1 MRMPARRTH
10 AETRRMDSQTPTA
23 KTTSAFYAQS
33 AASTDTCPVTMG
45 RRCVSNHFVGADGCQ
60 LTAE

>member
-1 MRMPARRTH
+1 
-10 AETRRMDSQTPTA
+10 MDSQTPTA

-33 AASTDTCPVTMG
+33 AASTDECPVTMG